1 MSLPPKLHS
10 LDRDVFYVARP
21 DRSVHSQ
28 AESFGRQTAR
38 DFRQLAGLLVGGVV
52 FARSSLEF
60 SVNLAK

>member
-28 AESFGRQTAR
+28 AESFRRQTAR
-38 DFRQLAGLLVGGVV
+38 DFRQLPGLLVGVADAGG
-52 FARSSLEF
+52 
-60 SVNLAK
+60 